1 MFYIYN
7 VLVALVSRLFA
18 IMAWWNPKMKLAVA
32 GRKTV
37 FETLAQQLDGAT
49 PVFWFHSASLGEYE
63 QGVPVMEALKKQ
75 YPEFKLL
82 VTFFSPSGYEA
93 KKNSKLADV
102 LVYLP
107 LDTASNAKRFLELVK
122 PTMAIFIKYEFWPN
136 YLKYLGKRK
145 IPTVL
150 ISTRFRE
157 NQAFFKWYGGFM
169 RNTLKMVTHFFVQ
182 DKASLQL
189 LDRLGYEQNV
199 TLSGDTRFDR
209 VSRQLEMDN
218 TLDFVADF
226 VGKRLCV
233 VCGSTWPE
241 DEVILVSYMNQAPD
255 GVCFI
260 MAPHEI
266 KSGGIQQF
274 SNQLQKKT
282 VLFSEKENKT
292 LGSYDVLIVD
302 AIGYLTRIYNY
313 ADLAYVGGGM
323 GTAGLHNVLEPATF
337 GVPIVI
343 GKNFERFPEAK
354 QLQELGGLF
363 SVGTADELTAIFE
376 KLVADKKFLEK
387 TGMIAADFISSHT
400 GATPRIINYISKIV
414 PSIVPSSSN

>member
-7 VLVALVSRLFA
+7 VLVILVSRLFA
-18 IMAWWNPKMKLAVA
+18 IMAWWSPKMKLAVH

-37 FETLAQQLDGAT
+37 FETLAQQLDGTT

-63 QGVPVMEALKKQ
+63 QGVPVMEVLKQQ
-75 YPEFKLL
+75 YPEFKIL

-93 KKNSKLADV
+93 KKKSKLADV

-107 LDTASNAKRFLELVK
+107 LDTASNAKRFLEIVK

-136 YLKYLGKRK
+136 YFKYLGEQK
-145 IPTVL
+145 IPIVL

-169 RNTLKMVTHFFVQ
+169 RNTLKTVTHFFVQ
-182 DKASLQL
+182 DKTSLQL

-199 TLSGDTRFDR
+199 TLNGDTRFDR

-218 TLDFVADF
+218 TLDFVSDF

-241 DEVILVSYMNQAPD
+241 DEAILLSYMDQAPD

-266 KSGGIQQF
+266 KSGGIKKF

-282 VLFSEKENKT
+282 VLFSEKEDKT
-292 LGSYDVLIVD
+292 LGGYDVLIVD

-313 ADLAYVGGGM
+313 ADIAYVGGGM
-323 GTAGLHNVLEPATF
+323 GTAGLHNILEPATF

-363 SVGTADELTAIFE
+363 SVGTADELTAVFE
-376 KLVADKKFLEK
+376 KLVANKKFLNKARMEA
-387 TGMIAADFISSHT
+387 GHFISNNT
-400 GATPRIINYISKIV
+400 GATPRIINYISKTI
-414 PSIVPSSSN
+414 PTSIVPSSH